1 MIYIQPIRNFP
12 KVDQWTEG
20 EPFHPWGFACTK
32 DEINNQA
39 RGKADQRVGDH
50 QVPSDSLYWPQ
61 SRHEPTRKQTGRQ
74 DKNCWN
80 PGEQHIKS
88 AKPDDD
94 AENAGFEMWTG
105 RTQIAGCGVLRMWM
119 STARTTTNTAALAD
133 KQVTT
138 RAREDLKRNSNRTGM
153 TR

>member
-20 EPFHPWGFACTK
+20 EPFYPWGFACTQ
-32 DEINNQA
+32 DEINKQA

-61 SRHEPTRKQTGRQ
+61 SRHETTRKQTGRQ
-74 DKNCWN
+74 DKNRWK

-88 AKPDDD
+88 VKPDDD
-94 AENAGFEMWTG
+94 AENDGFEMCDRQDPYRWV
-105 RTQIAGCGVLRMWM
+105 RRSKKVDERCPDDNQY
-119 STARTTTNTAALAD
+119 S
-133 KQVTT
+133 
-138 RAREDLKRNSNRTGM
+138 S
-153 TR
+153 